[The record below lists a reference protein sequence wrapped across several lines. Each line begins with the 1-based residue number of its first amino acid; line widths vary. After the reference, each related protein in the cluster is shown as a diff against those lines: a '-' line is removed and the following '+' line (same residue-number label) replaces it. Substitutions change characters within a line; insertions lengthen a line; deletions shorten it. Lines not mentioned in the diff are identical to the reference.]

1 MTTMHNP
8 PHPGSFIM
16 ETYIEPLGISLREA
30 ASKLA
35 VSPSTFSRLI
45 KGESDISPI
54 MALKLNKAFGR
65 SAESWMQMQA
75 NHELWQAKK
84 EVNLQDVSVIYTHS

>member
-30 ASKLA
+30 AAKLA

-45 KGESDISPI
+45 KGDSDISPI

-75 NHELWQAKK
+75 NHELWQARK
-84 EVNLQDVSVIYTHS
+84 EVNLKDVSVI

>member
-8 PHPGSFIM
+8 PHPGLFIL

-30 ASKLA
+30 ALKLA

-45 KGESDISPI
+45 KGESDISPV

-65 SAESWMQMQA
+65 TAESWMQMQA
-75 NHELWQAKK
+75 NHELWRAEK
-84 EVNLQDVSVIYTHS
+84 EVNLDDVSVIYAH